1 MPSTDSRD
9 ALIDAI
15 ERARLDGDEDV
26 DSRYGRLAGRR
37 GVSARRYIAAD
48 GSAEWTVA
56 LGVDRTC
63 TVLDDQINT
72 DGMTDAE
79 LAGWIERR
87 WDAGWDELD
96 ETAPR

>member
-15 ERARLDGDEDV
+15 
-26 DSRYGRLAGRR
+26 DSRYGRNDGRR
-37 GVSARRYIAAD
+37 GVSARRRIAAD
-48 GSAEWTVA
+48 GSMEWVVA
-56 LGVDRTC
+56 LCVDRTC

-72 DGMTDAE
+72 ADMTDAE

-87 WDAGWDELD
+87 WGERG